1 MRTTYGLV
9 FRKIKYLVSCG
20 GGGGGGRGGGV
31 ELWTVVRVLGI
42 LLLVLS
48 SSSSSCYIP
57 SAIGLLTS
65 SFFRSGILLHNSCCC
80 YYYSSSAATATAAL
94 PLKDVHRGSHIVLSE
109 QQTGDNT
116 SSHSSAGWAG
126 QGVVEEWIGNI
137 RFSAVVAVSVAVNG
151 LSHR

>member
-20 GGGGGGRGGGV
+20 GGGGGRGGG

-65 SFFRSGILLHNSCCC
+65 TFFCWNIATQLLLLLLLFFFFRHCR
-80 YYYSSSAATATAAL
+80 SS
-94 PLKDVHRGSHIVLSE
+94 LKGCTPWKPYRLSE

-126 QGVVEEWIGNI
+126 QGVVEEWKGNI

>member
-1 MRTTYGLV
+1 MLPTYGLV

-20 GGGGGGRGGGV
+20 GGGGGRGGG

-65 SFFRSGILLHNSCCC
+65 SFFCWNIATQLLLLLLLFFFRRRTPWKP
-80 YYYSSSAATATAAL
+80 Y
-94 PLKDVHRGSHIVLSE
+94 RLSE

-116 SSHSSAGWAG
+116 NSHSSAGWAG